1 MASFHEVQ
9 RWRSLLVS
17 GLTDLLDDLADAAF
31 GGRGGMGGNM
41 TIITGPRLTDQCVPG
56 TALGSAV

>member
-1 MASFHEVQ
+1 MEIAFSIWTGDRLFD
-9 RWRSLLVS
+9 LV
-17 GLTDLLDDLADAAF
+17 DDLADAAF

-41 TIITGPRLTDQCVPG
+41 TIITGPRLTDQGVPG